1 MRGAEKEVLPA
12 ANRYGLGFLPFFPL
26 YNGLFTGKFSREGGP
41 ADSRIMMIR
50 KHLVDNAP
58 WDVIEQYQ
66 AFCDERGVTML
77 EATFAWLLAQ
87 PGLTSVIAGATRP
100 EQIVQNAEAA
110 SSWKP
115 TADEVAT
122 ISELFS

>member
-1 MRGAEKEVLPA
+1 
-12 ANRYGLGFLPFFPL
+12 
-26 YNGLFTGKFSREGGP
+26 
-41 ADSRIMMIR
+41 MMIR
-50 KHLVDNAP
+50 KHLADNAP

-87 PGLTSVIAGATRP
+87 PGLTSVIAGATKP

-110 SSWKP
+110 TAWKP
-115 TADEVAT
+115 TRRRGRDHLGAVRLSRPDAPRVFAVGERARAC
-122 ISELFS
+122 E